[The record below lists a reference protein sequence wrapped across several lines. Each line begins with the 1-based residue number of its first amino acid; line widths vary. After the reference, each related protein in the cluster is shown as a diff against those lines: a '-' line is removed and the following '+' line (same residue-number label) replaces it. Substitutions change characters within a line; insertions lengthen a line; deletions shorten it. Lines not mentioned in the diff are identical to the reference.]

1 MKKILELDQY
11 WDLLN
16 KYQEKIPDMVYNH
29 MMLPGEAAPHIDEG
43 KLYYEE
49 QKDGIVFSVK
59 ERDFCKL
66 YFYISE
72 ESDIDLP
79 EKDRPQLIECIYREE
94 KEDSHTQKLRKKT
107 EAAGFC
113 PYVKNIRIRAEIKE
127 KDLIP
132 LDKKNLRQDLF
143 WKYASEEDILAIYD
157 LWEIMDIYNSTIPE
171 EKKLKEMLEE
181 KELIT
186 VWKEGK
192 ICGVARVKLEN
203 RRTGS
208 IWLIT
213 VSKELRRQGIATELY
228 RLCFSILKE
237 KGCRYVIQWCDEKNQ
252 AVLSASEKF
261 GFQSDGTISRSYI
274 QK

>member
-59 ERDFCKL
+59 EKDFCKF

-72 ESDIDLP
+72 EAEIVLP
-79 EKDRPQLIECIYREE
+79 EEDRTQLIECIYREE
-94 KEDSHTQKLRKKT
+94 KEDSHIQKLRKKT

-113 PYVKNIRIRAEIKE
+113 PYVKNIRIRAEIQE

-132 LDKKNLRQDLF
+132 LDRKNLRQDLS
-143 WKYASEEDILAIYD
+143 WKYASEEDIPAIYE

-237 KGCRYVIQWCDEKNQ
+237 KGCRYVIQWCDEKNR
-252 AVLSASEKF
+252 AVICASEKF

>member
-1 MKKILELDQY
+1 
-11 WDLLN
+11 
-16 KYQEKIPDMVYNH
+16 
-29 MMLPGEAAPHIDEG
+29 
-43 KLYYEE
+43 
-49 QKDGIVFSVK
+49 
-59 ERDFCKL
+59 
-66 YFYISE
+66 
-72 ESDIDLP
+72 
-79 EKDRPQLIECIYREE
+79 
-94 KEDSHTQKLRKKT
+94 
-107 EAAGFC
+107 
-113 PYVKNIRIRAEIKE
+113 
-127 KDLIP
+127 
-132 LDKKNLRQDLF
+132 
-143 WKYASEEDILAIYD
+143 
-157 LWEIMDIYNSTIPE
+157 MDIYNSTIPE

-261 GFQSDGTISRSYI
+261 GFQSDGTISSSYI

>member
-1 MKKILELDQY
+1 M
-11 WDLLN
+11 
-16 KYQEKIPDMVYNH
+16 
-29 MMLPGEAAPHIDEG
+29 
-43 KLYYEE
+43 
-49 QKDGIVFSVK
+49 
-59 ERDFCKL
+59 
-66 YFYISE
+66 
-72 ESDIDLP
+72 
-79 EKDRPQLIECIYREE
+79 
-94 KEDSHTQKLRKKT
+94 
-107 EAAGFC
+107 
-113 PYVKNIRIRAEIKE
+113 
-127 KDLIP
+127 
-132 LDKKNLRQDLF
+132 DKKNLRQDLS
-143 WKYASEEDILAIYD
+143 WKYASEEDILAIYE